1 MALTTV
7 NIGGQGCLLTIAS
20 GLTRMSKMRLATMTM
35 QITLVDSRGLTR
47 AVLETSISPSSVPT
61 LAGAPRAKV
70 PRATNR

>member
-1 MALTTV
+1 
-7 NIGGQGCLLTIAS
+7 
-20 GLTRMSKMRLATMTM
+20 MSKMRLATMTM